1 MLRWPVFA
9 RASDARVRC
18 ASGCIR
24 TPDAPA
30 TEDAP
35 GGRTGVGSTTHG
47 FFGHEHVFV
56 VLAIKVLDQ
65 QQPKKLMRL
74 VYKIV
79 AKEKAPLIA
88 GRTDLGV
95 P

>member
-1 MLRWPVFA
+1 MECLNGAVGFSA
-9 RASDARVRC
+9 GEA
-18 ASGCIR
+18 I
-24 TPDAPA
+24 
-30 TEDAP
+30 
-35 GGRTGVGSTTHG
+35 GVLH
-47 FFGHEHVFV
+47 
-56 VLAIKVLDQ
+56 